1 MSDLLISE
9 DTATVGESVPRVSI
23 GTPRSSTREGRLPTV
38 SRAAVLAPVK
48 ALVTRLTVTSSTTL
62 GRSVLL
68 ALSAVRYLV
77 TDSVRGRLPAAETL
91 NQAWTLLTV
100 TAFPAVLMAI
110 PFGAVITVQSGGI
123 LHDVGASSM
132 AGAASGLGIV
142 RQGAPMCAGLLM
154 AGAAASAIA
163 SDLGTRAIREE
174 IDAIRVMGVDP
185 VQRLV
190 VPRLLAMVVIAPVI
204 LAMIILI
211 GVGSAFVIAVRL
223 TDVSAGSF
231 WASFGAFATTTDL
244 VFALFKTLVGAILVA
259 LVASQRGLE
268 AHGGPRGVAD
278 AVNAAVVL
286 SVVLFVFAALIL
298 TQLQTMFFPEQF
310 A

>member
-1 MSDLLISE
+1 MDSRLALV
-9 DTATVGESVPRVSI
+9 AQPVKPGSVRPWAI
-23 GTPRSSTREGRLPTV
+23 
-38 SRAAVLAPVK
+38 RAAIRRF
-48 ALVTRLTVTSSTTL
+48 VTRLTLTSIATV
-62 GRSVLL
+62 GRSVQ
-68 ALSAVRYLV
+68 LSASALRYLV
-77 TDSVRGRLPAAETL
+77 IDSVRLRLPLGETL
-91 NQAWTLLTV
+91 TQAWSLLTV
-100 TAFPAVLMAI
+100 TVFPAVLMAI
-110 PFGAVITVQSGGI
+110 PFGAIITMQTGGI

-142 RQGAPMCAGLLM
+142 RQGAPMASGLLM

-174 IDAIRVMGVDP
+174 IDAMRVMGVDP

-190 VPRLLAMVVIAPVI
+190 VPRLIAMLVIAPVI
-204 LAMIILI
+204 LATIILV
-211 GVGSAFVIAVRL
+211 GVGSAFFIAVRL
-223 TDVSAGSF
+223 TDVSPGSF
-231 WASFGAFATTTDL
+231 WASFGAFATVTDL
-244 VFALFKTLVGAILVA
+244 MFALVKTLVAAALVA
-259 LVASQRGLE
+259 LIASLRGLE

-286 SVVLFVFAALIL
+286 SVVTFVFAALIL